1 MKRREKQFLDFMA
14 LAQEKEA
21 RATMEDHR
29 EKVKKLNE
37 KKGSGLS
44 ASQMRGKLLTGNL
57 VKAYNPDATVVW
69 HSLFMPTEIFYAMDI
84 VPFSTEMVAAGIAGA
99 GLGKK
104 LVESGEE
111 YLGCRDSCSFVTC
124 SYGGITR
131 DLLPEPD
138 FLVTTSQLCDPE
150 KKLARFASRRY
161 NRKEFYIDVPYGAL
175 SFNEALYREAVDY
188 LAGQFEN
195 MVGFLETETGKKLD
209 QDRLSQVFDNSN
221 QAREWFVK
229 INRLREGPGVIRGS
243 KALDFSAVLLNIWGT
258 PEAVEIYKTLYQ
270 ELLEINKSRQL
281 TDDRYRIGWIHL
293 RPYYDNTLFDYLE
306 KERGVSVVAE
316 EVNYIFW
323 DELDI
328 KKPFHSLARK
338 VLANP
343 MYSPLEQKFDI
354 YRREFNK
361 YRIEGLIGF
370 AHKGCRHYYS
380 ATHLAAD
387 YFKDKVPMLVID
399 GDCID
404 PRAYSFPLLKIRV
417 DAFLETIESRRLKA
431 AN

>member
-1 MKRREKQFLDFMA
+1 MKRREKQFVDFMA
-14 LAQEKEA
+14 LAQEKED
-21 RATMEDHR
+21 RATMKDHR

-44 ASQMRGKLLTGNL
+44 ASQMRGKLLTNNL

-69 HSLFMPTEIFYAMDI
+69 HSLFMPTEIFYAMDM

-104 LVESGEE
+104 FVESGEE
-111 YLGCRDSCSFVTC
+111 YLGCRDSCSFITC
-124 SYGGITR
+124 SYGGITM
-131 DLLPEPD
+131 DVFPEPD
-138 FLVTTSQLCDPE
+138 FIVTTSQLCDPE
-150 KKLARFASRRY
+150 RKLARFASRRFDK
-161 NRKEFYIDVPYGAL
+161 KEFFIDVPYGAL
-175 SFNEALYREAVDY
+175 GFEEARYREAVDY

-195 MVGFLETETGKKLD
+195 MVEFLEKQSGRKLD
-209 QDRLSQVFDNSN
+209 LDRLSQVFDYSN
-221 QAREWFVK
+221 QTRDWFIK
-229 INRLREGPGVIRGS
+229 INELREGPGVIRGA

-258 PEAVEIYKTLYQ
+258 PEALDIYKTLYQ
-270 ELLEINKSRQL
+270 ELLTSNPSGQL
-281 TDDRYRIGWIHL
+281 TDDKYRIGWVHL

-306 KERGVSVVAE
+306 TECGVSVVAE

-323 DELDI
+323 DKLDI
-328 KKPFHSLARK
+328 EKPFHSLARK

-343 MYSPLEQKFDI
+343 MYSPVEQKFDI
-354 YRREFNK
+354 YRHVFNN

-380 ATHLAAD
+380 AIHLAAE
-387 YFKDKVPMLVID
+387 YFKDKLPMLVID

-417 DAFLETIESRRLKA
+417 DAFLETIDSRRMST